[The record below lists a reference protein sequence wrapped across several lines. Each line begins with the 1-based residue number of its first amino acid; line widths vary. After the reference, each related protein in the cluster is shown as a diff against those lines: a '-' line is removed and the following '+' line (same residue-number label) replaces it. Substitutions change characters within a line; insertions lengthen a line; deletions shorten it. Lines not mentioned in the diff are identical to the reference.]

1 MSNEITTT
9 GRASRAPFAP
19 LAMALGLAGLLAA
32 GAVLAETDAAG
43 DKEDKEKQR
52 IHRRARV
59 VMVGEKGE
67 EPVLLWDGRQTSRGY
82 LGIGLTDLTPELR
95 AHFGV
100 PEGAGVLV
108 SRVEPGSPAE
118 KAGVKVGDVLA
129 RVDGEEVESSF
140 DVRMRIRRAED
151 GAQLPL
157 EVWRNGKAQTLS
169 AAVEKRERPE
179 LDLGPLVTKEGER
192 FLVQLPNGETREA
205 PFAGAPLPMERLQRF
220 RVREAELEKRIKDL
234 ERRLQDLER
243 RLQNR

>member
-1 MSNEITTT
+1 MSDEITIT
-9 GRASRAPFAP
+9 GRASRAPIAP

-32 GAVLAETDAAG
+32 GAVLAETGPAG
-43 DKEDKEKQR
+43 DKEDKEKVR
-52 IHRRARV
+52 IQRRARV

-67 EPVLLWDGRQTSRGY
+67 EPVLLWDGRQSSRGY
-82 LGIGLTDLTPELR
+82 LGVGLTDLTPELR

-157 EVWRNGKAQTLS
+157 EVWRGGKAQSLS

-179 LDLGPLVTKEGER
+179 LDLGPLVTREGER
-192 FLVQLPNGETREA
+192 FMVQLPNGETREA